1 MNGSSSMSSSIPNI
15 ELTLSRISYP
25 LGSTVVGSIRI
36 FSEKH
41 SIVSLRSI
49 VSSAVV
55 YVGGFCRIDPRWHN
69 VAQYSKMYGKRH
81 PQLEE
86 LYRKFDPALLSQG
99 GEDTVCFW
107 ATQGLELLELKER
120 TVGNYED
127 LQNQL
132 LFTFRVDLPLD
143 LPPSINA
150 NTCRYFYSAE
160 VLLKTMSQQE
170 KVVRAPFAVTTNPEQ
185 PPPPPRQANKPR
197 ITSGR
202 VKIGLV
208 EGMAHSIGLP
218 CHLSATERHRPRG
231 QMTVTTSSSRGRVR
245 NDLQTLRV
253 SNSRGQPVC
262 VLTIVGAAK
271 LTPGSRIHMKWDFPL
286 RVGGGG
292 DWQPCACLQGE
303 ELALYEDGTTQR
315 TRSLVLDTCHEYVD
329 PGVTDRVSKTL
340 LLPVDAPCS
349 LQTDVVELS
358 MHVRV
363 EITVKENDIYNNLRL
378 DIPCHV
384 VHSLPQNNVMDHED
398 EMRVPPLEEL
408 FFGKDAANK
417 GRDFATTDIFP
428 DLKILASHIHKS
440 LEREKE

>member
-1 MNGSSSMSSSIPNI
+1 MNGSSSSSSSVPNI
-15 ELTLSRISYP
+15 ELTLSRLSYP

-36 FSEKH
+36 FSDKH
-41 SIVSLRSI
+41 SNNSLRSV
-49 VSSAVV
+49 VSSAVI
-55 YVGGFCRIDPRWHN
+55 YVAGFCRIDPRWHN

-107 ATQGLELLELKER
+107 ATQGLELLDLKER
-120 TVGNYED
+120 TVGKYED

-143 LPPSINA
+143 LSPSINA

-160 VLLKTMSQQE
+160 VLLKTKSQEE
-170 KVVRAPFAVTTNPEQ
+170 KGVKAPFVVTTNPER

-197 ITSGR
+197 VTSGR

-231 QMTVTTSSSRGRVR
+231 QMTVNTSSSRGVR
-245 NDLQTLRV
+245 NDIQTLRV
-253 SNSRGQPVC
+253 SNSKGQPVC
-262 VLTIVGAAK
+262 VLTVVGAAK

-286 RVGGGG
+286 RVGSG
-292 DWQPCACLQGE
+292 WQPCYQVSACLQGE

-329 PGVTDRVSKTL
+329 PGVTDRVSKSL
-340 LLPVDAPCS
+340 LLPVDAPFS

-358 MHVRV
+358 MHVQV
-363 EITVKENDIYNNLRL
+363 EITVKENEIYNNLRL

-384 VHSLPQNNVMDHED
+384 VRSLQHDNDMHHED
-398 EMRVPPLEEL
+398 EMRVQPLEEL
-408 FFGKDAANK
+408 FFGVDANK

-440 LEREKE
+440 LEREK

>member
-1 MNGSSSMSSSIPNI
+1 MPNV
-15 ELTLSRISYP
+15 ELTLSRLSYP
-25 LGSTVVGSIRI
+25 LGGTVVGSIRI
-36 FSEKH
+36 FSDKH
-41 SIVSLRSI
+41 NIDSLRSV

-55 YVGGFCRIDPRWHN
+55 YVAGFCRIDPRWHN
-69 VAQYSKMYGKRH
+69 VAQYSKMYGTRH

-86 LYRKFDPALLSQG
+86 LYSKFDPALLSQG
-99 GEDTVCFW
+99 EDYVCFW
-107 ATQGLELLELKER
+107 ATQGLELLDLKER
-120 TVGNYED
+120 TVGKYEKM
-127 LQNQL
+127 QNQL

-143 LPPSINA
+143 LPPSIHA

-160 VLLKTMSQQE
+160 VLLKTMKTKSEEE
-170 KVVRAPFAVTTNPEQ
+170 KVVKAPFVVTTNPEQ
-185 PPPPPRQANKPR
+185 PPPPPRQDNKPQV
-197 ITSGR
+197 TSGR
-202 VKIGLV
+202 VRIGRV

-231 QMTVTTSSSRGRVR
+231 QMTVNTSSSRGVR
-245 NDLQTLRV
+245 NNLQTLRV
-253 SNSRGQPVC
+253 SNARGQPVC
-262 VLTIVGAAK
+262 VLTVVGAAR

-286 RVGGGG
+286 RVGGG
-292 DWQPCACLQGE
+292 WQPCYQVSACLKGE

-329 PGVTDRVSKTL
+329 PGVTDRVSKSL
-340 LLPVDAPCS
+340 LLPVDAPFS
-349 LQTDVVELS
+349 MQTDVVELS
-358 MHVRV
+358 MHVQV

-384 VHSLPQNNVMDHED
+384 VHSLQQDNDMYHED
-398 EMRVPPLEEL
+398 EMRVQPLEEL
-408 FFGKDAANK
+408 FFGKDADK